1 MAEKESKDKSK
12 LTDAEIEQCI
22 KVLREH
28 IKALRENE
36 HIKWEDFPEKVGVS
50 QSTINNWGSKNKDG
64 KTIKPKLD
72 SVLMIAAYFNV
83 SLDWL
88 LGLSSNREASPVP
101 ITYKEWIITIENYL
115 EYGVVKPLY
124 RPELND
130 SFQPYDEDTQKN
142 LEYTIETLMSG
153 GLGYQTS
160 YLSSAR
166 MAPSEKEESEELK
179 SLHQKKFHLED
190 DFEPIYTYTPHSD
203 NIYDAS
209 KDMDGI
215 YPDVLE
221 IKDTFLRCI
230 IACLH
235 FSKKTGPE
243 EYYKS
248 FRESIIKQYGNKKV
262 LNLDVYELRVPA
274 DLKGTEEYKK
284 LLKGYHTI
292 SESLFAK
299 YKSIREINTKELSK
313 IWNKLEF
320 WKEEFDNGKIKT
332 VTQLKQEYI
341 EKNNPMAGDDFDL

>member
-12 LTDAEIEQCI
+12 QIDETMEPYL
-22 KVLREH
+22 KVLKKH
-28 IKALRENE
+28 INVLRENE
-36 HIKWEDFPEKVGVS
+36 HILWKNFEEKVNVS
-50 QSTINNWGSKNKDG
+50 PNTINNWGTTTKKG
-64 KTIKPKLD
+64 KTIRPKLEN
-72 SVLMIAAYFNV
+72 VLMIADYFNV

-130 SFQPYDEDTQKN
+130 SFQAYDEDTQKN

-166 MAPSEKEESEELK
+166 MASSEKEESVFP
-179 SLHQKKFHLED
+179 SKKKAHLED
-190 DFEPIYTYTPHSD
+190 DFDPPYVYTPHSD

-235 FSKKTGPE
+235 FCKKTGPE

-341 EKNNPMAGDDFDL
+341 EKNNPMAEDDFDL

>member
-12 LTDAEIEQCI
+12 ITEEEKDQCIEILNENI
-22 KVLREH
+22 KVLKESEDIR
-28 IKALRENE
+28 
-36 HIKWEDFPEKVGVS
+36 WEDFGNTVGVS
-50 QSTINNWGSKNKDG
+50 QTTINNWGKPNTTG
-64 KTIKPKLD
+64 TLIRPKLD
-72 SVLMIAAYFNV
+72 SVLAIAYHFNV

-88 LGLSSNREASPVP
+88 LGFSSNKEASPVP

-124 RPELND
+124 RPELDD

-166 MAPSEKEESEELK
+166 MASSEKAESVVPSEEKA
-179 SLHQKKFHLED
+179 HLED
-190 DFEPIYTYTPHSD
+190 DFDPPYVYTPHSD

-235 FSKKTGPE
+235 FCKKTGPE